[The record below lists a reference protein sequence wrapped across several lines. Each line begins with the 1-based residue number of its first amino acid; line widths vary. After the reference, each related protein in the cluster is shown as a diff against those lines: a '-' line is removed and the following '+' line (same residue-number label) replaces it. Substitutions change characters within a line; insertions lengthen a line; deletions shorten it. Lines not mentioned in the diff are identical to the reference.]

1 VRDGET
7 GVLTKSD
14 PMALGDAVIGLLL
27 DPERR
32 TALGLR
38 ARQVAEGRFDVRLMR
53 ERTLAVYAEAA
64 ARLGR
69 AVR

>member
-1 VRDGET
+1 
-7 GVLTKSD
+7 
-14 PMALGDAVIGLLL
+14 VIGLLL

-38 ARQVAEGRFDVRLMR
+38 ARQVAEGGFDVRLMR

-69 AVR
+69 VVQ